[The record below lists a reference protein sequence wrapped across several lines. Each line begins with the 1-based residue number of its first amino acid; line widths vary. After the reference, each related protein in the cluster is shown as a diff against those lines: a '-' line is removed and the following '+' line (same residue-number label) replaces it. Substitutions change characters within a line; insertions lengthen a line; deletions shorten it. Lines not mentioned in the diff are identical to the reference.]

1 MSHAVLVVM
10 VARAMAAIATAMLA
24 SADGT
29 ISDEVAEVLVG
40 DVTDADQAGTK
51 LDEFNEDELE
61 DGLTFAGFTTLS
73 MNAQAAYAA
82 ILDLN
87 TTPRGIPMGIGTPT
101 EGTIA
106 GINLG
111 TMGII
116 VDNPAN
122 APLGSLTVTNATVT
136 SIDNGIATETTV
148 TAPDSVTV
156 TPAGVVSFNTG
167 V

>member
-1 MSHAVLVVM
+1 MSHAVSVAM
-10 VARAMAAIATAMLA
+10 VAIATAMVA
-24 SADGT
+24 SADGA

-40 DVTDADQAGTK
+40 DVTDADTVGVQA
-51 LDEFNEDELE
+51 EFNEDELE
-61 DGLTFAGFTTLS
+61 VGLTFAGFTTLS

-116 VDNPAN
+116 VGNPAN
-122 APLGSLTVTNATVT
+122 APLGSLTVTNATVA

-148 TAPDSVTV
+148 TAPDSVTI
-156 TPAGVVSFNTG
+156 TPAGVVSFNPG
-167 V
+167 A